1 MFNRSPWMI
10 EMNAVHH
17 FVTRG
22 LNMTHSLWNF
32 STRLAPAESGYLGAS
47 GPTDRD
53 VQVISAHISKVCL
66 NGWPLKWKVKYQT
79 RRIRNTEVG
88 GQIAKIVP
96 FRWTDSFY
104 TWPASFAQSRSFK
117 SGSSSFKTDSFR
129 DRLLSGAL
137 TLSMTLS
144 WQLKITNRLN
154 SNHYFLNIN

>member
-32 STRLAPAESGYLGAS
+32 STRLAPAESRNLGPS
-47 GPTDRD
+47 WPDRLWCQSHFSPSLCPYFKS
-53 VQVISAHISKVCL
+53 VFERLIKQLRSSHFC
-66 NGWPLKWKVKYQT
+66 
-79 RRIRNTEVG
+79 
-88 GQIAKIVP
+88 
-96 FRWTDSFY
+96 WTDSFY